1 MEKSVKLPESFK
13 LGIIIAYA
21 IVIALSIDSSK
32 TIFIPFYSIPG
43 HLLFATVLFYGYFV
57 IITGWIE
64 FYSLLQRFEHQGR
77 SVYRKFVIDL
87 GILFLF
93 YYIIVGGSNTGEGYL
108 IPDIYLFITPLL
120 YFLFTLKDM
129 YGVRD
134 YQDNMLIKYRN
145 MSRNFFFI
153 SILISLLYLTET
165 YATGF
170 QSFGAIAFYR
180 DLIFAFLVLALIVV
194 YRIMRWRQFNTAVAT

>member
-1 MEKSVKLPESFK
+1 MEKSVKLSSFQ

-64 FYSLLQRFEHQGR
+64 FYSLLRFEHEGR
-77 SVYRKFVIDL
+77 SLYRKFVIDL

-93 YYIIVGGSNTGEGYL
+93 YYIIIGGSNTGEGYL

-180 DLIFAFLVLALIVV
+180 DLIFAFLLLALIVV
-194 YRIMRWRQFNTAVAT
+194 YRIMRWRQSNTAIAT

>member
-1 MEKSVKLPESFK
+1 
-13 LGIIIAYA
+13 
-21 IVIALSIDSSK
+21 
-32 TIFIPFYSIPG
+32 
-43 HLLFATVLFYGYFV
+43 
-57 IITGWIE
+57 
-64 FYSLLQRFEHQGR
+64 
-77 SVYRKFVIDL
+77 
-87 GILFLF
+87 
-93 YYIIVGGSNTGEGYL
+93 
-108 IPDIYLFITPLL
+108 
-120 YFLFTLKDM
+120 M

-194 YRIMRWRQFNTAVAT
+194 YRIMRWRQSNTAIAT